1 MQHKKPTF
9 AERHEHYDLVLFQI
23 ADRWRLAVDKTFLQ
37 WLCQKNEIVTGP
49 AEWQSKRFF
58 LTRKGIIDYVHE
70 LSRTD
75 DVYPDVMERVMELP
89 SHISAFRGKQ
99 KAAAKDKAST
109 TTSLDNWK
117 YTGFGALTQQ
127 FVQEKKNERS

>member
-9 AERHEHYDLVLFQI
+9 AERHEHYHLVLFQI
-23 ADRWRLAVDKTFLQ
+23 ADRWRLAVDKTYLQ

-75 DVYPDVMERVMELP
+75 DVYPDVMERVMDLP
-89 SHISAFRGKQ
+89 SHISEFRGKQ
-99 KAAAKDKAST
+99 KAAAKASAFT
-109 TTSLDNWK
+109 TTPMCKIEYIGS
-117 YTGFGALTQQ
+117 GASKQH
-127 FVQEKKNERS
+127 FVQEKQIERS

>member
-23 ADRWRLAVDKTFLQ
+23 ADRWRLAVDKTYLQ
-37 WLCQKNEIVTGP
+37 WLCQKNEIVTGD

-89 SHISAFRGKQ
+89 SHISEFRGKQ
-99 KAAAKDKAST
+99 KAAAKASAFT
-109 TTSLDNWK
+109 TTSLRNWK
-117 YTGFGALTQQ
+117 YTGTGNNSQDLD
-127 FVQEKKNERS
+127 QEQKYGRQ

>member
-9 AERHEHYDLVLFQI
+9 AERHEHYHLVLFQI
-23 ADRWRLAVDKTFLQ
+23 ADRWRLAVDKTYLQ

-49 AEWQSKRFF
+49 AEWRSQRFF

-70 LSRTD
+70 LSRID

-89 SHISAFRGKQ
+89 SQISEFRGKQ
-99 KAAAKDKAST
+99 KAAAKASAFT

-117 YTGFGALTQQ
+117 YTGSGALKQH
-127 FVQEKKNERS
+127 FVQEKQNERS

>member
-49 AEWQSKRFF
+49 AEWRSQRFF
-58 LTRKGIIDYVHE
+58 LTRKGIIDYVRE
-70 LSRTD
+70 ISRTD

-89 SHISAFRGKQ
+89 SHISEFRGKQ

-109 TTSLDNWK
+109 TTPICMVE
-117 YTGFGALTQQ
+117 YTGSGALTQQ
-127 FVQEKKNERS
+127 LVQEKRNERS

>member
-23 ADRWRLAVDKTFLQ
+23 ADRWRLAVDKTYLQ
-37 WLCQKNEIVTGP
+37 WLCQKNEIVTGD

-75 DVYPDVMERVMELP
+75 DVYPDVMEHVMELP
-89 SHISAFRGKQ
+89 SHISEFREKQ
-99 KAAAKDKAST
+99 KAAAQDISQT
-109 TTSLDNWK
+109 TTSLHNWN
-117 YTGFGALTQQ
+117 YTGLGNNSQDLD
-127 FVQEKKNERS
+127 QEQKYGRQ